1 MIQSSAAQMRTS
13 PNPSVDADSAPSSTE
28 EPRMRVRVPA
38 TSANLGPG
46 FDSMGLALNLFNTV
60 ELRLNQEFCVTIH
73 GESAQLL
80 PTDRSNVIV
89 RSIDLILE
97 RSGTL
102 QVPPNWALH
111 LDNQVPVAS
120 GLGSSATAIVS
131 GLMLGNALLQHFDP
145 ARAYRENKLL
155 AMAVELEGHPD
166 NVTPAMLGGAWLSVT
181 ESTGPRSFP
190 LPLPERLRFAI
201 AVPNFPLRTEDAR
214 RVLPTHVPLADA
226 AANSAQAAR
235 LVLALSQDNLEWLK
249 GSFRDYLHE
258 KYRQNLIPGF
268 EAVRKSALRAGALTL
283 TLSGAGP
290 SLLAWCD
297 SNQTATQAADAMTL
311 AWRENNIECV
321 TFVSRPSHP
330 HPEVEFLGIPRPPV
344 LD

>member
-1 MIQSSAAQMRTS
+1 MIQSPSTQLGTNPGAQAV
-13 PNPSVDADSAPSSTE
+13 NPIDE
-28 EPRMRVRVPA
+28 LPRMRVRVPA
-38 TSANLGPG
+38 TTANLGPG
-46 FDSMGLALNLFNTV
+46 FDSMGLALDLFNTV
-60 ELRLNQEFCVTIH
+60 ELYLNRSFTVTIH
-73 GESAQLL
+73 GESARLL

-89 RSIDLILE
+89 HTIDIVLE
-97 RSGTL
+97 QSGTSK
-102 QVPPNWALH
+102 VPHNWDLH

-145 ARAYRENKLL
+145 ARAYGENKLL
-155 AMAVELEGHPD
+155 AMAVDLEGHPD

-181 ESTGPRSFP
+181 EGGGPRSFP
-190 LPLPERLRFAI
+190 LPLPERLCFAV

-214 RVLPTHVPLADA
+214 RVLPSHVPLTDA

-235 LVLALSQDNLEWLK
+235 LVLALSQDKLDWLR

-258 KYRQNLIPGF
+258 QYRQNLIPGF
-268 EAVRKSALRAGALTL
+268 VAVRKAALRAGALTT

-290 SLLAWCD
+290 TLLAWCD
-297 SNQTATQAADAMTL
+297 SNQIATQVADAMTL
-311 AWRENNIECV
+311 AWRESNVECA
-321 TFVSRPSHP
+321 TFVSRPSCTHP
-330 HPEVEFLGIPRPPV
+330 KVEFLGFPRSPV